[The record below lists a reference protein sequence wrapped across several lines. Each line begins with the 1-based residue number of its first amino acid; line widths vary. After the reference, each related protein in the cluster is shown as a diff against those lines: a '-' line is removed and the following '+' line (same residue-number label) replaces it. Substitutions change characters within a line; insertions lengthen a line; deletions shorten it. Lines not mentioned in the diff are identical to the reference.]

1 VYARIDDSRGVHK
14 APAGVEANLAGTLG
28 VERLLGDS
36 EQGLLNLAPYGVNV
50 IRVFHG
56 GPPTVWGARTTAVA
70 AGNSTWQY
78 VNIRRLF
85 IFLEASISEG
95 IRFALFE
102 PNNLE
107 LWGKLKR
114 TIGAFLTKVW
124 QDGALFGAT
133 AKDAFYVRIDDA
145 LNPPDQMALG
155 YLTIEI
161 GVRPAYPAEFIVVRI
176 GITPGGVT
184 VTT

>member
-1 VYARIDDSRGVHK
+1 V
-14 APAGVEANLAGTLG
+14 
-28 VERLLGDS
+28 LGDI
-36 EQGLLNLAPYGVNV
+36 EQGLLNLPPYGINV
-50 IRVFHG
+50 IRVFSG
-56 GPPTVWGARTTAVA
+56 GQPTVWGARTNAVA
-70 AGNSTWQY
+70 FGNTNWQY

-85 IFLEASISEG
+85 IFLEKSISAG
-95 IRFALFE
+95 IRFAVFE

-114 TIGAFLTKVW
+114 SISAFLTRVW
-124 QDGALFGAT
+124 RDGALFGAT
-133 AKDAFYVRIDDA
+133 PKDAFYVRIDEA

-176 GITPGGVT
+176 GIWPGGSSVT
-184 VTT
+184 EV